1 MTFPQ
6 KQYEPFITPTSGEAK
21 ISSND
26 ASVVEVTLADEDG
39 GFTEEMVGGTI
50 TIKNAF
56 LIGYEEVITY
66 EQVEN
71 PNYVASLPPEEP
83 KPVDRDTRAKEIMK
97 EKELVEKIKAQ
108 EPKNPLEL
116 TGEDAITQAR
126 RTTRVERTTT
136 ARVQNTNTNRGSST
150 ARDDYDL

>member
-1 MTFPQ
+1 MCDPSNNFGKTENKVKLEVFFTIIKSISPSSIFAFGAI
-6 KQYEPFITPTSGEAK
+6 FI
-21 ISSND
+21 
-26 ASVVEVTLADEDG
+26 
-39 GFTEEMVGGTI
+39 
-50 TIKNAF
+50 
-56 LIGYEEVITY
+56 
-66 EQVEN
+66 
-71 PNYVASLPPEEP
+71 SLPTYL
-83 KPVDRDTRAKEIMK
+83 VLHAIIK

>member
-1 MTFPQ
+1 
-6 KQYEPFITPTSGEAK
+6 
-21 ISSND
+21 
-26 ASVVEVTLADEDG
+26 
-39 GFTEEMVGGTI
+39 MVGGTI
-50 TIKNAF
+50 TVKNAF
-56 LIGYEEVITY
+56 VIGYEEIITY

-71 PNYVASLPPEEP
+71 PNYVASLPPDEP